1 MSNLSDEIA
10 RLNLVSRVLIISG
23 GVPSFILGTIGNL
36 LNALAFAFHPQFS
49 KLPSSIFLL
58 MSFIG
63 SQLDITSSYL
73 PLIIY
78 RITGTDPLVSSVIIC
93 KLRWFIGPAF
103 GTVALHCIC
112 FAAINQYLITSRTA
126 RFRNLINRRRAGF
139 ISFIVLFYSI
149 GVMAPSLFFY
159 THVVNSANATKCTI
173 QNPIFATFSA
183 YLAIFIYSL
192 IPIFVLLIFSLLTWL
207 NFRSNLV
214 RQQGLERS
222 LTRMLLTQI
231 MMILVTSIP
240 SAINQLYFFYTQTT
254 QKSSLRIAAEGVLS
268 STINL
273 VGFSTHCFSFYA
285 YIFTSKT
292 FRQNIQSFF
301 FRIQRRIGPLV
312 LTQHTNEQRGI
323 PMQLQ
328 SRTVLT

>member
-23 GVPSFILGTIGNL
+23 GVPSFIFGSIGNL
-36 LNALAFAFHPQFS
+36 LNALVFAFHPQFS

-58 MSFIG
+58 ISFIG

-78 RITGTDPLVSSVIIC
+78 RITGTDPLASLVVIC

-103 GTVALHCIC
+103 GTVALHCVC

-139 ISFIVLFYSI
+139 ISVVVLFYSI
-149 GVMAPSLFFY
+149 GVMVPSLVFY
-159 THVVNSANATKCTI
+159 THVVNSVNATTCAI
-173 QNPIFATFSA
+173 QNPVFATFSA
-183 YLAIFIYSL
+183 YLAIIIYSL
-192 IPIFVLLIFSLLTWL
+192 IPIFVLSIFSLLTWL

-222 LTRMLLTQI
+222 LTRMLLIQM
-231 MMILVTSIP
+231 MMILFTSIP
-240 SAINQLYFFYTQTT
+240 SAINQMYFFYTRTT
-254 QKSSLRIAAEGVLS
+254 PKSSLRIAAEGVLS
-268 STINL
+268 SVIVL
-273 VGFSTHCFSFYA
+273 LGFSTHCLSFYV
-285 YIFTSKT
+285 YILTSKA
-292 FRQNIQSFF
+292 FRQNIRSLFV
-301 FRIQRRIGPLV
+301 RRQRRIGLIV
-312 LTQHTNEQRGI
+312 RTQNTNEQAGTH
-323 PMQLQ
+323 MQLQ
-328 SRTVLT
+328 SRT